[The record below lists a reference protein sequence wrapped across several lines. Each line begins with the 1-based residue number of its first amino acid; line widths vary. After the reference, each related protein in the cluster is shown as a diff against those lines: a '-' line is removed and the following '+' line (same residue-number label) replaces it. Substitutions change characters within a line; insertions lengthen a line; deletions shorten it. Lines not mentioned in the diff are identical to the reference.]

1 MAATT
6 LVWLRSALATTV
18 SNGPPALTQ
27 YPAFNDELN
36 ESAKRVYPPAGPVP
50 TESPPRIE

>member
-1 MAATT
+1 MAATS
-6 LVWLRSALATTV
+6 LVWLHSALATTV

-27 YPAFNDELN
+27 YPAINDERN
-36 ESAKRVYPPAGPVP
+36 ESVNRAYPPAGPFQ